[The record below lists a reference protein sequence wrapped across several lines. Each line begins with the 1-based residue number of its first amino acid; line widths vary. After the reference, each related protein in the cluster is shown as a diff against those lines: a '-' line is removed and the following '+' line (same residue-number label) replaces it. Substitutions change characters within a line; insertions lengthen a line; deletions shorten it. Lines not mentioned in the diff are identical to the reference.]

1 MRWKHLFV
9 LLAIS
14 GLWSAPVS
22 ADDFAKSC
30 QVILQSEATIC
41 GTSGTAEYQAAFTNL
56 VPKYLIWQKVWTD
69 QQGGQQTETYPPEPA
84 NLEAENNFLITSKH
98 SEGESVSSVQQTSDG
113 GYVLAGSSFVS
124 GKFDCL
130 VQKYDKTGNL
140 EWENNAGASAGN
152 LQGLIVKPSGGGY
165 AAAGLQSQRVPLFVK
180 YDSDGNVTSS
190 VTGNQTAYFPPGFRY
205 GNVLQNTSDGGY
217 ILTGLVHQGADFDIV
232 LNKYAAGGALTWSK
246 KTGATPDTEFPYGV
260 RQTQDGGYIL
270 AGSIWSADAAGSWT
284 ETRPAGNVDK
294 DWSSVASSTDGSRLI
309 AGAYGRSG
317 SLYISADGGSSWS
330 ETRPADPHK
339 SWIDVAS
346 SADGTRLIAGE
357 QGGRLY
363 ISSNGGSSWS
373 ETRPAGDVDNSWY
386 SVASSADGSR
396 LIAGACT
403 GRLYISSNGGSSWS
417 ETRPAGDVDKC
428 WINSVTSGADGSHL
442 IVGTSPGRLYVSSN
456 GGTTWT
462 ETQPAGN
469 VDKHWQ
475 GLASSADGNKL
486 IAGVYG
492 VGRLYISADGG
503 SSWSETRPAGDVDKS
518 WYAVAS
524 SADGNKLVAGTCF
537 GGRLYV
543 SSNGGFSW
551 SETQP
556 AGDVDKCW
564 GNAVASSADGNK
576 LVAGNGFG
584 RLYVGATGY
593 FIGQGRWD
601 SFVAKFDG
609 SGNLSWART
618 AGSPDI
624 DSATAVDQL
633 DDGGYLVAG
642 ETRAL
647 DSSWGK
653 IFFSKYDASGNLL
666 WFKYINSNQFM
677 GNGLSQVVKTS
688 DGGFAAV
695 GLDGENGNSSR
706 LLKFDKDGNLL
717 WAKKITIG
725 GDAAKA
731 VDVQQTDDGGY
742 VVAGNVTSVSYIFLL
757 KTDPEG
763 NVNGC
768 GSLAD
773 ANPSVADYD
782 AKTTVPVLSSSS
794 LPGDLDPSNAD
805 LSRDSLSSTNNPVCQ
820 YSYTPP
826 SEITKNILY
835 TGMSAYTLN
844 LTAEEQ
850 DGTQT
855 PCESFSTVTVTDKKT
870 CEMVPGI
877 VSGDGT
883 PTPITKDANDI
894 YKVYAGQ
901 TVGVEPSLFC
911 LKPGGSTGWTNQG
924 GNLLSSTNTLMK
936 LFFDTGG
943 LVKAGGSYTDPDGNA
958 AVCTDAGIQ
967 VRERLRVGF

>member
-294 DWSSVASSTDGSRLI
+294 DWSSVASST
-309 AGAYGRSG
+309 
-317 SLYISADGGSSWS
+317 
-330 ETRPADPHK
+330 
-339 SWIDVAS
+339 
-346 SADGTRLIAGE
+346 
-357 QGGRLY
+357 
-363 ISSNGGSSWS
+363 
-373 ETRPAGDVDNSWY
+373 
-386 SVASSADGSR
+386 DGSR